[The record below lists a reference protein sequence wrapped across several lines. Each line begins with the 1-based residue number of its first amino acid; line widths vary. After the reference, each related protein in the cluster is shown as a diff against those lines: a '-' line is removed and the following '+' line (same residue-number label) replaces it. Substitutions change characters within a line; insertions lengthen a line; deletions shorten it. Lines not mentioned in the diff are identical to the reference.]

1 MPHAQPSGDLP
12 TLRQVAEAAGVSIK
26 TASRALNDEV
36 HVASQTSQRVKD
48 AAAALGY
55 RRNLLARDLRSH
67 SSSNVV
73 GMVIAD
79 AANPFY
85 SGIALAAAKI
95 LSERGLLLFLGFS
108 DEDAD
113 MESRIVDGFL
123 ERRVAGLLVI
133 SSRRSHPQLS
143 SASSQGLPMVF
154 LDRPARDLEVD
165 EVLFDNIGGARAGI
179 DHLLAQGHRRIGVIG
194 DSGALPTHRERIT
207 GVRRAFSE
215 AHVSIDED
223 LFITDASDADGA
235 EAAMRTLL
243 ALPSPPTAV
252 FTTNNRMAVGA
263 LRACDEAPA
272 PCALLTFDDLE
283 LAGVLGVSVVS
294 NSPQDMGEHGARMLL
309 ERIDGHAGPRRRVR
323 LRASLKVHRST
334 AIPLPE
340 RESGS

>member
-1 MPHAQPSGDLP
+1 MPHTRPSPELP
-12 TLRQVAEAAGVSIK
+12 TLRQVAVAAGVSIK

-36 HVASQTSQRVKD
+36 HVAPRTSQRVKE
-48 AAAALGY
+48 AAAVLGY

-108 DEDAD
+108 DEDAA
-113 MESRIVDGFL
+113 MESRIIDGFL

-133 SSRRSHPQLS
+133 SSRSSHPQLS
-143 SASSQGLPMVF
+143 SASAQGLPTVF
-154 LDRPARDLEVD
+154 LDRPARDLDAD
-165 EVLFDNIGGARAGI
+165 EVLFDNIGGARAGV

-194 DSGALPTHRERIT
+194 DLGALPTHRERIA

-215 AHVSIDED
+215 AEVEIDES
-223 LFITDASDADGA
+223 LFITDAADAAGA
-235 EAAMRTLL
+235 ETAMQTLL
-243 ALPSPPTAV
+243 SLPAPPTAV

-263 LRACDEAPA
+263 IRACAAVPT
-272 PCALLTFDDLE
+272 PPALLSFDDLE
-283 LAGVLGVSVVS
+283 LAGALGVSVVA
-294 NSPQDMGEHGARMLL
+294 NSPQDMGERGARMLL

-323 LRASLKVHRST
+323 LRTELTVHRST
-334 AIPLPE
+334 ATPLH
-340 RESGS
+340 

>member
-1 MPHAQPSGDLP
+1 MPHTQPSRDLP
-12 TLRQVAEAAGVSIK
+12 TLRQVAEASGVSIK

-36 HVASQTSQRVKD
+36 HVAPRTSQRVKE
-48 AAAALGY
+48 AATALGY
-55 RRNLLARDLRSH
+55 RPNLLARDLRSH

-108 DEDAD
+108 DEDAE

-143 SASSQGLPMVF
+143 GLSSQGLPTVF

-165 EVLFDNIGGARAGI
+165 EVLFDNIGGAREGV

-194 DSGALPTHRERIT
+194 DLGALPTHRERIA

-215 AHVSIDED
+215 AQVEIDEA
-223 LFITDASDADGA
+223 LFITDATDVEGA
-235 EAAMRTLL
+235 ETAMRTLL
-243 ALPSPPTAV
+243 SLPAPPTAV
-252 FTTNNRMAVGA
+252 FTTNNRMTVGA
-263 LRACDEAPA
+263 LRACADVPA
-272 PCALLTFDDLE
+272 PPALLGFDELE
-283 LAGVLGVSVVS
+283 LAGALGISVIS
-294 NSPQDMGEHGARMLL
+294 NSPQDMGERGARMLL
-309 ERIDGHAGPRRRVR
+309 ERIDGHTGPRRRVR
-323 LRASLKVHRST
+323 LRTELTVHRST
-334 AIPLPE
+334 AVPL
-340 RESGS
+340 R

>member
-1 MPHAQPSGDLP
+1 MPHAQPNPELP

-36 HVASQTSQRVKD
+36 HVAPRTSRRVKE
-48 AAAALGY
+48 AAIDLGY
-55 RRNLLARDLRSH
+55 RRNLLARELRSH

-108 DEDAD
+108 DEDAA
-113 MESRIVDGFL
+113 METRIVDGFL

-133 SSRRSHPQLS
+133 SSRHSHPQLS
-143 SASSQGLPMVF
+143 SASSRGLPTVF
-154 LDRPARDLEVD
+154 LDRPAHDLDAD

-194 DSGALPTHRERIT
+194 DLGALPTHRERIA

-215 AHVSIDED
+215 AAVEIDEA
-223 LFITDASDADGA
+223 LFITDAADTDGA
-235 EAAMRTLL
+235 ETAMQTLL
-243 ALPSPPTAV
+243 SLPAPPTAV

-263 LRACDEAPA
+263 IRACTDAPM
-272 PCALLTFDDLE
+272 PPALITFDDLE
-283 LAGVLGVSVVS
+283 LAGALGISVVA
-294 NSPQDMGEHGARMLL
+294 NSPQDMGERGARMLL
-309 ERIDGHAGPRRRVR
+309 ERIDGHDGPRRRVR
-323 LRASLKVHRST
+323 LHTELQVHRST
-334 AIPLPE
+334 ATPSH
-340 RESGS
+340 R